1 MNGTTFNK
9 TRIAPTPSGY
19 LHLGNLYSFLL
30 TAELAR
36 SHGAKIL
43 LRIDDMDR
51 ERADRKYI
59 QDIFDTLNF
68 MGINLDEGPR
78 SVEEFEREYSQI
90 HRIGQYREALEQL
103 AAGGHVF
110 ACECSRSQVAAASA
124 DGSYPGTC
132 RYKHIPLDAD
142 NVCWRLVTGDSDV
155 RVNTLNDGQVTAKL
169 PAEMR
174 DFIVRKK
181 DGFPAYQL
189 SSVIDDL
196 YYGIDLVVRGEDLWA
211 STLAQ
216 LYLSALLPGNNF
228 KNVVFHHHRLLTDA
242 KGEKLSKTAGAV
254 SIQYLRNEGKSKEE
268 ILEMV
273 GIK

>member
-78 SVEEFEREYSQI
+78 SGEEFEREYSQI

-228 KNVVFHHHRLLTDA
+228 KDVVFHHHHLLTDA

-254 SIQYLRNEGKSKEE
+254 SIQYLRNGGKSKEE